1 MNSLVEMRH
10 NGTVRS
16 FVRLPFTEG
25 TLCVT
30 LAVGRRSVTFYIIA
44 GVQGFG
50 MSLGWSGQSVPDIFL
65 VIEGIRIRAIL
76 NNCQESVQALGSQRL
91 DSVGRH

>member
-1 MNSLVEMRH
+1 MNSLVEMRP

-30 LAVGRRSVTFYIIA
+30 LAVGRRSVTYYLIA
-44 GVQGFG
+44 GVQGIG
-50 MSLGWSGQSVPDIFL
+50 MPVGWSGEPLLDLVPI
-65 VIEGIRIRAIL
+65 VEGIRIRAIRDH
-76 NNCQESVQALGSQRL
+76 CQEFVQALSSQRL
-91 DSVGRH
+91 DSVG

>member
-1 MNSLVEMRH
+1 VIQSMNSIVEMRH
-10 NGTVRS
+10 NGTVRA

-44 GVQGFG
+44 GV
-50 MSLGWSGQSVPDIFL
+50 
-65 VIEGIRIRAIL
+65 
-76 NNCQESVQALGSQRL
+76 
-91 DSVGRH
+91 